1 MSLPFAL
8 GIYFV
13 IWWVLLFAIL
23 PWGVRTS
30 EEVGEATKAGFADS
44 APSKPRLIPKIIATT
59 IVSAIVFA
67 GVYAIMVHHVIRLD
81 DIPFFPRYEPANESH

>member
-1 MSLPFAL
+1 MSIAFAIA
-8 GIYFV
+8 IYFV

-30 EEVGEATKAGFADS
+30 EEVGEATDTGFADS
-44 APSKPRLIPKIIATT
+44 APHKPRLIPKIIATT

-67 GVYAIMVHHVIRLD
+67 GVYAIMVHHVITLD
-81 DIPFFPRYEPANESH
+81 DIPFLPDYEPVQEAH